1 MQSYTLPARLLA
13 GDPGPWSARLAFQV
27 QRQAQDVAWEEGLP
41 KGHGG
46 GWRCRPFLLILCC
59 VFPLIAEGSWAHLL
73 PWGPVDLVVSN
84 PPYVFSQDMEQ
95 LAPEIRRCG
104 VGWDREARPERPSGL
119 GLPRRPTPS
128 EGRGVCVGRGRRA
141 VLRRRCSLGAHA
153 LRAQLPLPAEDR
165 RTFPRLGF
173 LPPKGELCRAL
184 GGLGDD

>member
-27 QRQAQDVAWEEGLP
+27 QRQAQDVAREEGLP

-59 VFPLIAEGSWAHLL
+59 VFPVTAEGSWAHLL
-73 PWGPVDLVVSN
+73 SWGPVDLVVSN

-119 GLPRRPTPS
+119 GLPRRTTPS
-128 EGRGVCVGRGRRA
+128 RGRGKRAKGGAAQEMLTRSPRAAGSAAPPRGRPPDLSASWVSAPER
-141 VLRRRCSLGAHA
+141 GA
-153 LRAQLPLPAEDR
+153 LQ
-165 RTFPRLGF
+165 GF
-173 LPPKGELCRAL
+173 
-184 GGLGDD
+184 GGTQ

>member
-104 VGWDREARPERPSGL
+104 VGWDREA
-119 GLPRRPTPS
+119 
-128 EGRGVCVGRGRRA
+128 
-141 VLRRRCSLGAHA
+141 
-153 LRAQLPLPAEDR
+153 
-165 RTFPRLGF
+165 
-173 LPPKGELCRAL
+173 
-184 GGLGDD
+184 

>member
-59 VFPLIAEGSWAHLL
+59 VFPVTAEGSWAHLL

-128 EGRGVCVGRGRRA
+128 RGTGSVCGKRAKGGAAQEVLTRSPRAAGSAAPPRGRPPDLSASWVSAPER
-141 VLRRRCSLGAHA
+141 GA
-153 LRAQLPLPAEDR
+153 LQ
-165 RTFPRLGF
+165 GF
-173 LPPKGELCRAL
+173 
-184 GGLGDD
+184 GGTQ